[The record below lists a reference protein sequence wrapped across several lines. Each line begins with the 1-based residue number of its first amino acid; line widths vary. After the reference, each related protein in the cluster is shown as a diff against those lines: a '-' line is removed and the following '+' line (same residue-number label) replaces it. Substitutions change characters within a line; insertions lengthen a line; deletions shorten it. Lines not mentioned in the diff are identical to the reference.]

1 MYTDRAYTDK
11 SLLEK
16 FPFHGVFYYYPDEI
30 EGDGS
35 YNLDDEDE
43 DESGANSDG
52 SYNLD
57 DEEETETETETET
70 EEEEAEE
77 EDTEDTPV
85 YDDVLYDDS
94 DEAAFDDGTN
104 AAYDTEAT
112 VMTDDDAD
120 EESDGTGDEEDQ
132 ASQEDETETSQDD
145 ETQETSSEGSG
156 EEEDSGED
164 EEDDGRIVILETP
177 CDIQQNT
184 ALFASSTITRGYK
197 VYFPFDPREA
207 TLPEELKPGCHFKG
221 EMYGLTVSGTVL
233 DPVASQLGGC
243 MAEIRGSEV

>member
-43 DESGANSDG
+43 SGANNDG

-57 DEEETETETETET
+57 DEEETEEETEG
-70 EEEEAEE
+70 AL
-77 EDTEDTPV
+77 V

-120 EESDGTGDEEDQ
+120 EEGDETDDEEDQ
-132 ASQEDETETSQDD
+132 ASQEDQEETPEDD
-145 ETQETSSEGSG
+145 ETQETPSEGNG

-164 EEDDGRIVILETP
+164 EEGDGKVVILETP

-197 VYFPFDPREA
+197 VYFPFDPRTA
-207 TLPEELKPGCHFKG
+207 TLPENLKPGCHFKG

-243 MAEIRGSEV
+243 MVEIRGSEV